1 MTINFGKFIA
11 EVDREIQ
18 EKLSTK
24 DADNWKD
31 DYDADCL
38 YQQYCD
44 EILDYEGGLTDDDD
58 KNGLGF
64 HSHSGKEYFEAC
76 EHRYELYKKLYDA
89 WNLNLDFMEATDVS
103 VMEEKMSWEIYYNV
117 VINKKRFEIKV
128 EIKNGVVNILHN
140 NEELDDDAFC
150 KYTNLQHYRL
160 LQILKS
166 SN

>member
-1 MTINFGKFIA
+1 MTINFEKFIA

-24 DADNWKD
+24 ATDNWKD
-31 DYDADCL
+31 DYEADCL
-38 YQQYCD
+38 YQNYCSD
-44 EILDYEGGLTDDDD
+44 ILDYEGGLTEEDD

-64 HSHSGKEYFEAC
+64 YSHNGKEYFEAC
-76 EHRYELYKKLYDA
+76 EHRYELRKKLYDA

-128 EIKNGVVNILHN
+128 EIRNGAVNILHN
-140 NEELDDDAFC
+140 NEELDDDAFS
-150 KYTNLQHYRL
+150 KYTNLNHYRL